1 MGVVPS
7 REAQGRVAG
16 DGVELAFGFWP
27 GRGQPI
33 VALHGITASYVN
45 FVGIAERLAGRRPL
59 LALDLRGRGGSDK
72 PEGGPYGMSQHARDV
87 AAAMA
92 AFGLDDCVVV
102 GHSMGAFVAAALA
115 AEHPDRVT
123 GVMMVDGGLPLTAPP
138 GVDPVALL
146 DVVLGPQL
154 ARLRQEF
161 PSREAY
167 HDYWRPLPA
176 FPAEVWGP
184 WVHAYL
190 DYDLG
195 GTAPRLRPRASE
207 AAIRADYLDTLDAD
221 LLRKRLAAI
230 EVPVTLLTAEEGFY
244 PGQPPLYPDA
254 LVQAESAAMARFA
267 HQRVSPTTHYTIALA
282 DHGATVCADALVA
295 FAEQCGK

>member
-1 MGVVPS
+1 MGNW
-7 REAQGRVAG
+7 GG
-16 DGVELAFGFWP
+16 CD
-27 GRGQPI
+27 GRGDEPGSAGAGRRGGRGAG
-33 VALHGITASYVN
+33 VRVLAGA
-45 FVGIAERLAGRRPL
+45 RLAGRRPL

-72 PEGGPYGMSQHARDV
+72 PEGPYGMSQHARDV
-87 AAAMA
+87 AVAMA
-92 AFGLDDCVVV
+92 AFGLDDCVVI

-115 AEHPDRVT
+115 AEHPDRVA
-123 GVMMVDGGLPLTAPP
+123 GVMMVDGGLPLPAPP
-138 GVDPVALL
+138 GVDLAALL

-167 HDYWRPLPA
+167 YDYWRPLSA
-176 FPAEVWGP
+176 FPADVWGP

-195 GTAPRLRPRASE
+195 GTAPHLRPRASE

-221 LLRKRLAAI
+221 LLRGRLAAI
-230 EVPVTLLTAEEGFY
+230 TAPVTMLTTEEGFY

-254 LVQAESAAMARFA
+254 VVQAEGGAVTRFA
-267 HQRVSPTTHYTIALA
+267 HQRVARTTHYTIALA
-282 DHGATVCADALVA
+282 DHGATICADALVA
-295 FAEQCGK
+295 FAEQCGR

>member
-1 MGVVPS
+1 MGVVAN

-16 DGVELAFGFWP
+16 DAVELAFGFWP
-27 GRGQPI
+27 GRGRPI

-72 PEGGPYGMSQHARDV
+72 PDGPHGMSQHARDV
-87 AAAMA
+87 AAAME

-102 GHSMGAFVAAALA
+102 GHSMGAFAAVALA
-115 AEHPDRVT
+115 AEHPDRVA

-138 GVDPVALL
+138 GVDPAALL

-161 PSREAY
+161 ASREEY
-167 HDYWRPLPA
+167 HDYWRALPA
-176 FPAEVWGP
+176 FPADVWGP

-195 GTAPRLRPRASE
+195 GAAPHLRPRASE

-221 LLRKRLAAI
+221 LLRRRLAAI
-230 EVPVTLLTAEEGFY
+230 TVPVTLLTAEEGFY
-244 PGQPPLYPDA
+244 PDQPPLYPDA
-254 LVQAESAAMARFA
+254 VVQAEGGAVSRFA
-267 HQRVSPTTHYTIALA
+267 HQRISGTTHYTVALA
-282 DHGATVCADALVA
+282 DHGATSCADALVA
-295 FAEQCGK
+295 FAEQCGR